1 MFLMVTTADEVAIDI
16 WWVEDKDTTKHP
28 TISRTAPH
36 NKGSS
41 CPNALR
47 FRNLVLSQNNI

>member
-16 WWVEDKDTTKHP
+16 WWVEDKDATKHP

-47 FRNLVLSQNNI
+47 FGHLVLSQNNI

>member
-1 MFLMVTTADEVAIDI
+1 MEEVATDI
-16 WWVEDKDTTKHP
+16 WWVEDKDDTKDP
-28 TISRTAPH
+28 TMNKAAPH

-41 CPNALR
+41 GSNVLR